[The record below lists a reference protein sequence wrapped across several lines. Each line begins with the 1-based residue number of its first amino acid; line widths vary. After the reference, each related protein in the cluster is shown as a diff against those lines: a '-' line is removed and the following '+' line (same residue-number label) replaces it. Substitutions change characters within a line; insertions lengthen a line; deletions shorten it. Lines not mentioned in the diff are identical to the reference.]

1 MIFKVIL
8 ITLAYFLLTLAYFLP
23 LLSIILYEKDKNEGE

>member
-8 ITLAYFLLTLAYFLP
+8 ITLAYFLSTMLYVLP
-23 LLSIILYEKDKNEGE
+23 LLSIILYEEDKNEGE